1 MFGLKVS
8 TNVDGESAFLLFD
21 AITAYSKSLTG
32 TTTKHPIATGSN
44 ISSHF
49 TADNPVIQ
57 ITGVISVADLAN
69 STLFRDEDNG
79 LAVNAQDAPNEVQ
92 VNSNTSSLINLIPS
106 SISQFLPASNATVTL
121 DQGRQDYKGAVDQ
134 LLENLMSGERYD
146 DVSKKFKAALRT
158 CSLYE
163 FNSFGLINNITR
175 ELVLTNYSVKEDVDS
190 GDCLICDLT
199 FERVKFVKL
208 RTTAIPADVVK
219 GLKGK
224 AAAKQNKGN
233 VNSKPVTKELDE
245 QDPLYNIFKPKA
257 QSTTEFF
264 NKLR

>member
-49 TADNPVIQ
+49 IADNPVIQ

-92 VNSNTSSLINLIPS
+92 VNDNTSSLINLIPS

-146 DVSKKFKAALRT
+146 DVSKKFKATLRT
-158 CSLYE
+158 NSLYE
-163 FNSFGLINNITR
+163 FNSFGLLSNVTR

-208 RTTAIPADVVK
+208 RTSAIPADVVK

-233 VNSKPVTKELDE
+233 VDSKPVTRELDE
-245 QDPLYNIFKPKA
+245 QDPLNNIFRPKA
-257 QSTTEFF
+257 QSPNEFY
-264 NKLR
+264 NK

>member
-1 MFGLKVS
+1 VFGLKVS
-8 TNVDGESAFLLFD
+8 TNVDGETAFLMFD

-32 TTTKHPIATGSN
+32 STTKHPVASGST
-44 ISSHF
+44 ISDHF

-92 VNSNTSSLINLIPS
+92 VNDNTSSLINLIPS
-106 SISQFLPASNATVTL
+106 SISQFLPDSNASVTL

-146 DVSKKFKAALRT
+146 EVSKKYKAALRT
-158 CSLYE
+158 NNLYE
-163 FNSFGLINNITR
+163 FNHLGLISNITR
-175 ELVLTNYSVKEDVDS
+175 ELVLTSYSVKEDVDT

-208 RTTAIPADVVK
+208 RTTALPTDVVK

-224 AAAKQNKGN
+224 AAAKQHKGN
-233 VNSKPVTKELDE
+233 VNSKPVTRELDE

-257 QSTTEFF
+257 QSPSEFY
-264 NKLR
+264 NK

>member
-8 TNVDGESAFLLFD
+8 TNVDGETAFLMFD

-32 TTTKHPIATGSN
+32 SVSKHPIASGGT
-44 ISSHF
+44 ISDHF
-49 TADNPVIQ
+49 TVDNPVIQ

-69 STLFRDEDNG
+69 STLFRDEDDG
-79 LAVNAQDAPNEVQ
+79 IAGNAHESPNEVQ
-92 VNSNTSSLINLIPS
+92 INSNTSSLLNLVPS

-121 DQGRQDYKGAVDQ
+121 DQPRQDYKGMVDQ

-146 DVSKKFKAALRT
+146 DVSKKYKAALRT
-158 CSLYE
+158 NNLYE
-163 FNSFGLINNITR
+163 FNSFGLINNIAR
-175 ELVLTNYSVKEDVDS
+175 ELVLTSYSVKEDVDS

-208 RTTAIPADVVK
+208 RTTALPTDVVK

-233 VNSKPVTKELDE
+233 INSKPVTRELDE
-245 QDPLYNIFKPKA
+245 QDPLYNIFKPKT
-257 QSTTEFF
+257 QSPSEFY
-264 NKLR
+264 NK

>member
-49 TADNPVIQ
+49 IADNPVIQ

-92 VNSNTSSLINLIPS
+92 VNSNTSSIINLIPS

-146 DVSKKFKAALRT
+146 EVSKKYKAALRT
-158 CSLYE
+158 NNLYE
-163 FNSFGLINNITR
+163 FNNLGLISNITR
-175 ELVLTNYSVKEDVDS
+175 ELVLTSYSLKEDVDT

-208 RTTAIPADVVK
+208 RTTALPTDVVK

-224 AAAKQNKGN
+224 AAAKQNKGS

-245 QDPLYNIFKPKA
+245 QDDLYNVLKPKS
-257 QSTTEFF
+257 QTMTEFY
-264 NKLR
+264 NQ